1 MRLMLDT
8 HLLLWASLRVEFLPS
23 GVPDILNDP
32 ANQLLFSVVTIWEVA
47 IKFALRRPDFTTDP
61 VVLRQGLIDNA
72 YTELPITGPHAAAVS
87 GLPPIHKDPFDR
99 MLVAQSIVHGM
110 TILTPDPEIEQYA
123 VRVLW

>member
-1 MRLMLDT
+1 MLDT

-99 MLVAQSIVHGM
+99 MLVAQAMVEGI
-110 TILTPDPEIEQYA
+110 TLLTADRVLGRYPAP
-123 VRVLW
+123 VRVV